1 MLNCSVSVS
10 IRLGG
15 NLDMTVR
22 EGLSSLTSFRYENY
36 VATCMSKNSPVVKTG
51 TGCGGREKGAMG

>member
-1 MLNCSVSVS
+1 
-10 IRLGG
+10 
-15 NLDMTVR
+15 MTVR